1 MISKKWEIFC
11 TCLIIL
17 ITLPQTAFATESLE
31 YRYAG
36 SDSTITYLGE
46 SNTYYLDV
54 TNNMDEK
61 KTIIVLPNPTYHN
74 WFITGGSKDIE
85 IEPNTTERTE
95 VTITPPSDTTTGM
108 YQIVFQKCVKN
119 EPICTKNI
127 RIPIY
132 VIDKNQLIFET
143 MQTTKDTY
151 FDNEN
156 IETFF
161 RLNNTKYS
169 MVQNY
174 SYRIDIL
181 DSNDTIAKSITDK
194 LPEIDRNDL
203 YAKTLDTG
211 KLTEGT
217 YTLKMM
223 LLDDNS
229 EILQE
234 KTAVFTVK
242 EYIEIIIPKEPSIN
256 IKEKPGVFIKTT
268 TITLRNKNDF
278 DYTAEYTDIKT
289 PLKRYL
295 TTPATISDK
304 EYRFECRLTPQET
317 LGDTC
322 AITYQINYWKAY
334 IVIIAIIIIL
344 IEIYF
349 NITKPTITKRDY
361 RKNGYHNIHINI
373 INKSPKT
380 LYNVTV
386 TDTISRAVKTTGHF
400 SLRPKSEKVLNTG
413 KEIKWNLAVLR
424 PKEQRILSYTIKPRF
439 KVKGG
444 IKLPNAT
451 LTAEDK
457 NKKKIKITSNSL
469 IIKTGD

>member
-1 MISKKWEIFC
+1 MTSKKNGILYAI
-11 TCLIIL
+11 LIIL
-17 ITLPQTAFATESLE
+17 TIFPHTVFAAESLE
-31 YRYAG
+31 FKYAG
-36 SDSTITYLGE
+36 SDNTITYLGK
-46 SNTYYLDV
+46 SNTYYFDI

-61 KTIIVLPNPTYHN
+61 KTITLLPNPTYHN

-85 IEPNTTERTE
+85 IEPNTAKRTE
-95 VTITPPSDTTTGM
+95 VTITPPSDTTTGT
-108 YQIVFQKCVKN
+108 YQIVFQECVKN
-119 EPICTKNI
+119 EPVCTKNI

-132 VIDKNQLIFET
+132 VIDRNQLIFET
-143 MQTTKDTY
+143 MQTTKYTY

-174 SYRIDIL
+174 SYKIEIF
-181 DSNDTIAKSITDK
+181 DSENKIAKSITDK
-194 LPEIDRNDL
+194 LPKIDRNDL

-223 LLDDNS
+223 LLDDSS
-229 EILQE
+229 ETLQE
-234 KTAVFTVK
+234 KSTIFTVK
-242 EYIEIIIPKEPSIN
+242 EYIEIITPKEPSIN
-256 IKEKPGVFIKTT
+256 IEEKPGVFIKTT
-268 TITLRNKNDF
+268 KITIRNKNDF
-278 DYTAEYTDIKT
+278 DYTAEYTDLKT
-289 PLKRYL
+289 TLKRYL
-295 TTPATISDK
+295 TIPTTISNK
-304 EYRFECRLTPQET
+304 EYRFECMLKPTGEQ
-317 LGDTC
+317 GDTC
-322 AITYQINYWKAY
+322 TITYQTNYWKAY
-334 IVIIAIIIIL
+334 LIILTIIIII
-344 IEIYF
+344 IELYF

-386 TDTISRAVKTTGHF
+386 TDMISRATKTTGHF
-400 SLRPKSEKVLNTG
+400 SLKPKSEKVLNIG
-413 KEIKWNLAVLR
+413 KEIKWNLGVLR
-424 PKEQRILSYTIKPRF
+424 PREQRILSYTIKPRF

-444 IKLPNAT
+444 INLPNAT
-451 LTAEDK
+451 LSAEDK
-457 NKKKIKITSNSL
+457 DKKKIRITSNSL